1 MKKQPALI
9 LVLGLP
15 GSGKTTLARQI
26 SQELGL
32 PLLVKDDL
40 KVMLFDVYGWKD
52 REESQKAGT
61 ASYKIMD
68 YIIEEQLRHGNSL
81 IVESTFSPMH
91 EDAKFKKWQEK
102 YSAKYAQVYC
112 YADADSIRRRFR
124 ERAAIDHR
132 HVSHIEGEGGL
143 QNVENYIQQGINPLN
158 IGGTLI
164 KVDTT
169 DFSKVNELGIA
180 EQLRAMHSCS

>member
-15 GSGKTTLARQI
+15 GSGKTTLAKKI

-52 REESQKAGT
+52 REESKKAGT

-68 YIIEEQLRHGNSL
+68 YVIEEQLRCGNSL
-81 IVESTFSPMH
+81 VVEGTFSPVYD
-91 EDAKFKKWQEK
+91 EAKFKKWQEK
-102 YSAKYAQVYC
+102 YSPGYAQVYC
-112 YADADSIRRRFR
+112 YADADTIRQRFSK
-124 ERAAIDHR
+124 RATTDNR
-132 HVSHIEGEGGL
+132 HVSHIEGKEGL
-143 QNVENYIQQGINPLN
+143 QNLENYIRQGINPLG

-164 KVDTT
+164 KVDST
-169 DFSKVNELGIA
+169 DFSKVDEAGII
-180 EQLRAMHSCS
+180 EQLHKALNHK